1 MLRSCSII
9 YMVLVLSTCVL
20 GNEIDGLNSRAIDI
34 SVSFSGTRAEFGAAF
49 ASVDALGR
57 PNGIVVQSR
66 GTDIQ
71 FASCTTTIPLPP
83 SARQISHPALS
94 TSGWL
99 FVSASSDAGPPATG
113 VWKLYARWHSEG
125 RNQCQGWDSDW
136 VDLGHFPDRPVGS
149 APDAVVVDGYT
160 TLVFVTDRDGYID
173 FRTNINDLRINPR
186 RSWASWRSLR
196 ATGEGHRPQF
206 MAGSKPA
213 AVIYK
218 DGSVVR
224 CHVFWLDTSH
234 RRINHIWGN
243 PGPRLFNE
251 QGNPDSRE
259 FRDDVGP
266 TTARTACS
274 AGPEITAPNPLFI
287 VCGNGRNNNQS
298 GYSIAHFR
306 NPTVNLW
313 GDERPSGVVWRRTNA
328 YGGFTAPS
336 LGNPYIGASGSSM
349 FVTFG
354 IQFCPPPTGRPP
366 RPPVTCFRYDQW
378 IIPTRY
384 TPVSGWVSP
393 LRAGTLF

>member
-9 YMVLVLSTCVL
+9 CLLFALTTIAL
-20 GNEIDGLNSRAIDI
+20 GDELNGLNSRAIDI
-34 SVSFSGTRAEFGAAF
+34 SVSFSGNRSEFGAAF

-71 FASCTTTIPLPP
+71 FASCTTTITLPP

-99 FVSASSDAGPPATG
+99 FVSASADAGPTATG
-113 VWKLYARWHSEG
+113 WKLYARRHSEG
-125 RNQCQGWDSDW
+125 HNQCQGWDSDW
-136 VDLGHFPDRPVGS
+136 VDLGHFPGRPVAS
-149 APDAVVVDGYT
+149 APDTVVAAGYT
-160 TLVFVTDRDGYID
+160 TFVLVTDRDGYID
-173 FRTNINDLRINPR
+173 YRSTIDDLRINPS
-186 RSWASWRSLR
+186 RSWSPWRSLR
-196 ATGEGHRPQF
+196 ATDGRHRPRF
-206 MAGSKPA
+206 LAGSKPA
-213 AVIYK
+213 AVVYN

-224 CHVFWLDTSH
+224 FHVFWHDTSH
-234 RRINHIWGN
+234 ALINHISGN
-243 PGPRLFNE
+243 AVPGSLLEN
-251 QGNPDSRE
+251 GSPDSRQ
-259 FRDDVGP
+259 FKDNTGR

-274 AGPEITAPNPLFI
+274 AGPEITSPDPLFV
-287 VCGNGRNNNQS
+287 VCGHNRGSSRT

-306 NPTVNLW
+306 NPTRSTW
-313 GDERPSGVVWRRTNA
+313 GGEGPSVVWTSTSA

-336 LGNPYIGASGSSM
+336 VGRPYVGPSGSSM

-366 RPPVTCFRYDQW
+366 RPPATCLRYDQW

-384 TPVSGWVSP
+384 SPMNGWVPP